1 MSNEPSPRY
10 DSFVIRVWQEATTG
24 RLLRAEV
31 DHVPSG
37 AVHVGRGTGLAWIQ
51 TTLHKVL
58 GAEFEADELGQA
70 GTASPPRIPDG

>member
-31 DHVPSG
+31 DHVQSG

-58 GAEFEADELGQA
+58 GAESEGSKPDEAESSL
-70 GTASPPRIPDG
+70 PPHVPDG